1 MRATLLDTTPDV
13 TALLTCA
20 CAHVGIPFRADGTW
34 TVTAEAAT
42 PTGWSRRSG

>member
-20 CAHVGIPFRADGTW
+20 CAHVGIPFRAVGTR
-34 TVTAEAAT
+34 AALYQAA
-42 PTGWSRRSG
+42 